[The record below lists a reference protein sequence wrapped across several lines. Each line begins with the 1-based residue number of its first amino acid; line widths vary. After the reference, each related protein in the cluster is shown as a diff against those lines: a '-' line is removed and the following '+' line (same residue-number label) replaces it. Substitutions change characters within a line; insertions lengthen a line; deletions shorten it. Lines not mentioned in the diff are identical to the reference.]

1 MIEVSFEIGGRKV
14 SPSQI
19 SDALE
24 KAVFKQ
30 VAENIKKSLCSV
42 KCSIHGQQP
51 KVTVKGHDLKHLEFL
66 VHGCCD
72 SLIEQAKKVFKR

>member
-14 SPSQI
+14 IPSQI

-30 VAENIKKSLCSV
+30 VTENIKKSLCSV
-42 KCSIHGQQP
+42 KCSVHGQQP
-51 KVTVKGHDLKHLEFL
+51 RVTVKGHDLKHLEFL
-66 VHGCCD
+66 IRGCCD
-72 SLIEQAKKVFKR
+72 TLIEQAKKTFNK